1 MLTPTLN
8 VLKETFKRLLYK
20 GNYKALERILQKTH
34 KGDLVAIFRYLSHQ
48 ERVKIFQILMNVDIE
63 KASDLLYDLDEDIQL
78 EILRALPTKE
88 AVRILITFST
98 GEIAKIIDKLPVDLQ
113 NALLQKLAA
122 EEREELEKFISY
134 GEDSIAPLISE
145 EYIAVEEEKTIEEVL
160 NVIRSAP
167 EDVEIIYIY
176 IVDKKD
182 RLIGVASIKEILTA
196 PPNAQIKD
204 IMTTDVISIKE
215 NATKS
220 EAIDIFQRYDL
231 LIIPVVNDENEL
243 IGVIY
248 IDDILD
254 AITEKTTE
262 DFFKM
267 AGAQEEELF
276 YTNQIFKTA
285 KLRLP
290 WLLVVVFGELVSAFI
305 ISAFDFTI
313 KQFLPIIFFLP
324 LVAAISGMISSQ
336 SAIITAR
343 GLATGKITE
352 YFKDFLHF
360 LLREVKVAVLIAFV
374 VALIVGV
381 IASIWIS
388 AHVIGIVVGIALFF
402 NIVIAAFVGGI
413 LPYISLKLNKDPT
426 VATGPITLT
435 LNDIFGIL
443 IYLGIATL
451 FLEYLKV

>member
-167 EDVEIIYIY
+167 EDVEVIYIY
-176 IVDKKD
+176 VVDKKD

-276 YTNQIFKTA
+276 YTNQILKTA

-360 LLREVKVAVLIAFV
+360 LLREVKVAVIIAFV

-443 IYLGIATL
+443 IYLGIATF

>member
-113 NALLQKLAA
+113 NALLQKLAT

-167 EDVEIIYIY
+167 EDVEVIYIY
-176 IVDKKD
+176 VVDKKE

-196 PPNAQIKD
+196 PSNAQIKD
-204 IMTTDVISIKE
+204 IMTTDVIAIKE

-231 LIIPVVNDENEL
+231 LVIPVVDEENEL

-276 YTNQIFKTA
+276 YTNQILKTA

-313 KQFLPIIFFLP
+313 KQFLPVIFFLP

-352 YFKDFLHF
+352 YFKDFIHF
-360 LLREVKVAVLIAFV
+360 LFREVKVAVIIAFV

-381 IASIWIS
+381 IATIWIS
-388 AHVIGIVVGIALFF
+388 AHIIGIVVGIALFF

-443 IYLGIATL
+443 IYLGIATF

>member
-20 GNYKALERILQKTH
+20 GNYRVLERILEKTH

-48 ERVKIFQILMNVDIE
+48 ERVKIFQILMNIDIE
-63 KASDLLYDLDEDIQL
+63 KASDLLYDLDEDLQI
-78 EILRALPTKE
+78 EILRALPVKE

-98 GEIAKIIDKLPVDLQ
+98 GEISKIIDKLPVELQ
-113 NALLQKLAA
+113 NAILTKLA
-122 EEREELEKFISY
+122 EEEKEELQKFISY

-145 EYIAVEEEKTIEEVL
+145 DYIAVEEEKTVEDVL

-167 EDVEIIYIY
+167 EDIEVIYIY
-176 IVDKKD
+176 VVDKKE
-182 RLIGVASIKEILTA
+182 RLIGVASIKEVLTA
-196 PPNAQIKD
+196 PINAQIKD
-204 IMTTDVISIKE
+204 IMTTDVISIRAD
-215 NATKS
+215 ATKS

-231 LIIPVVNDENEL
+231 LIIPVVDENDEL

-276 YTNQIFKTA
+276 YTNQILKTA

-290 WLLVVVFGELVSAFI
+290 WLLVVVFGEMVSAFI
-305 ISAFDFTI
+305 ISMFDFTI
-313 KQFLPIIFFLP
+313 RQFLPIVFFLP
-324 LVAAISGMISSQ
+324 LVAAVSGMISSQ

-343 GLATGKITE
+343 GLTTGKITE
-352 YFKDFLHF
+352 YFKDFLNF
-360 LLREVKVAVLIAFV
+360 LLREVKVALIIAFV
-374 VALIVGV
+374 VATVVGT
-381 IASIWIS
+381 IS
-388 AHVIGIVVGIALFF
+388 SLWLSTHIIGVVIGTSLFL
-402 NIVIAAFVGGI
+402 NVIIAAFTGGL
-413 LPYISLKLNKDPT
+413 LPYISLKVHKDPT

-435 LNDIFGIL
+435 LNDILGIL
-443 IYLGIATL
+443 IYLGSATF

>member
-113 NALLQKLAA
+113 NALLQKLAT

-167 EDVEIIYIY
+167 EDVEVIYVYVI
-176 IVDKKD
+176 DKKE

-231 LIIPVVNDENEL
+231 LVIPVVDEENEL

-360 LLREVKVAVLIAFV
+360 LFREVKVATIIAFV
-374 VALIVGV
+374 VALIVGI

-443 IYLGIATL
+443 IYLGIASF